1 MNDDN
6 WLFCL
11 YSEQFF
17 SGCASKDLDFLVH
30 IKLFN
35 LYTHNKKHLG
45 RQASSDKNTTVRD
58 GSIEIIIHRKMK
70 TSYSTTHFSKISVNV
85 KMYSIKTKNV
95 LKEKIIGT
103 YLPNALCETAADP
116 SKSKANYSPKKL
128 GCTGDI
134 FAEWLFN
141 EK

>member
-1 MNDDN
+1 MSVCPS
-6 WLFCL
+6 LQKSAVTF
-11 YSEQFF
+11 E
-17 SGCASKDLDFLVH
+17 
-30 IKLFN
+30 
-35 LYTHNKKHLG
+35 
-45 RQASSDKNTTVRD
+45 VRD

-134 FAEWLFN
+134 FAE
-141 EK
+141 

>member
-1 MNDDN
+1 MEKPEKSN
-6 WLFCL
+6 LRMREFQMKH
-11 YSEQFF
+11 SEKAL
-17 SGCASKDLDFLVH
+17 SSIDLEVKEL
-30 IKLFN
+30 
-35 LYTHNKKHLG
+35 
-45 RQASSDKNTTVRD
+45 VRD

-134 FAEWLFN
+134 FAE
-141 EK
+141 

>member
-1 MNDDN
+1 M
-6 WLFCL
+6 
-11 YSEQFF
+11 
-17 SGCASKDLDFLVH
+17 A
-30 IKLFN
+30 IKLVRTASLSLGSLTRQN
-35 LYTHNKKHLG
+35 SEDSNK
-45 RQASSDKNTTVRD
+45 SMVRD

-116 SKSKANYSPKKL
+116 SKSKANYSPKKF

-134 FAEWLFN
+134 FAE
-141 EK
+141 